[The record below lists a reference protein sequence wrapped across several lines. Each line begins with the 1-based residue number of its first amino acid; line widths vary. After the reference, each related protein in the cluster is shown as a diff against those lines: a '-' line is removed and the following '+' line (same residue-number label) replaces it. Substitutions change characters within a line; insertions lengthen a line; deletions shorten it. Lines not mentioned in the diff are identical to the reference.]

1 MVQRDI
7 SFDIIFFSK
16 GAKRW
21 FKQQQVRKHY
31 KEKWHVA
38 FTIILGHGFFIRN
51 VLFLL
56 IYSVKIEYVYNKNQ
70 MFSQLQQLQNRD
82 IS

>member
-1 MVQRDI
+1 MCHLQQSLTD
-7 SFDIIFFSK
+7 FIFIK
-16 GAKRW
+16 
-21 FKQQQVRKHY
+21 
-31 KEKWHVA
+31 
-38 FTIILGHGFFIRN
+38 I

-56 IYSVKIEYVYNKNQ
+56 IYSVNIEYVYNKNQ